1 MTPENFCYWLR
12 GFIELSGDDAE
23 LSPEQVKMIN
33 EHLDLVLKK
42 VTNPL
47 QTAPT
52 STTTNK
58 FIIKDHYVP
67 RIDETW
73 VRDPQPHLSP
83 QTFCISE
90 ITSDNIKL
98 C

>member
-1 MTPENFCYWLR
+1 LR
-12 GFIELSGDDAE
+12 GFIELSGDEAE

-47 QTAPT
+47 QAAPST
-52 STTTNK
+52 PTTTNK

-73 VRDPQPHLSP
+73 IRDPQPHLSP
-83 QTFCISE
+83 QTFCLGVDAAS
-90 ITSDNIKL
+90 NIKL